1 VSTPP
6 FGLSS
11 PFGLN
16 PPLGLNPPF
25 GLRYRSSVS
34 ARTAVQFV
42 ALLWAAVTA
51 TTVQAEVRV
60 TDDAGHAVVLAAPAQ
75 RVVSLGPHLTEL
87 AYAAGGG
94 AAMVGA
100 IRFSDFPEAAKSLP
114 IVGDAHAIDFER
126 IVQLKPD
133 LVLVWGSGL
142 NERHKARLR
151 SLGLAVYESEIR
163 TAQGIP
169 DTLRRLGALLGRA
182 DAADASARRFEQ
194 QWQALAERHRGKA
207 PVRVFWQLWHQP
219 LMTINRE
226 HLISE
231 AMRACSGVNVFAA
244 LPLLTPSVSW
254 EAAVAADPQL
264 IASSGRKED
273 AVRDFAAWQRFAA
286 VSAVKAQ
293 RFVSIDGNL
302 IGRMGPRFIEG
313 TAGLCE
319 AIERAR

>member
-1 VSTPP
+1 M
-6 FGLSS
+6 L
-11 PFGLN
+11 
-16 PPLGLNPPF
+16 
-25 GLRYRSSVS
+25 
-34 ARTAVQFV
+34 V
-42 ALLWAAVTA
+42 AAS
-51 TTVQAEVRV
+51 VQAQVRV
-60 TDDAGHAVVLAAPAQ
+60 TDDAGHAVVLAAPAR

-100 IRFSDFPEAAKSLP
+100 IGFSDFPDAARALP

-163 TAQGIP
+163 TAQAIP
-169 DTLRRLGALLGRA
+169 DTLRRLGTLLGHA
-182 DAADASARRFEQ
+182 VAAEASARRFEA
-194 QWQALAERHRGKA
+194 QWQTLAERYRNRP
-207 PVRVFWQLWHQP
+207 PVRVFWQLWHEP

-231 AMRACSGVNVFAA
+231 AMRACGGVNIFAG

-264 IASSGRKED
+264 IAGSGRKED

-302 IGRMGPRFIEG
+302 IGRMGPRFVEG
-313 TAGLCE
+313 AAGLCG